1 MIQTE
6 TGKLLVVDDEEPN
19 RDLLSRRLRKAGFA
33 VECAASA
40 QEALEALD
48 KTRIDLVL
56 LDNMMPGMSG
66 IDLLKLLRATQSPSE
81 LPVIMVT
88 ALHDSHRV
96 VEALSIGANDYVTKP
111 IDFPVT
117 LARVEAQLARLRSD
131 RRLTSGAS
139 SNNEGPFEWN
149 LESDELFVDE
159 RWKQI
164 SGLEEWTGKTGKEWL
179 ARISGKDAE
188 RIQRDLAQVDKG
200 ARFETEYRLGQTDGS
215 CRWILLRGSISS
227 GGRHLTGAIIDVTLT
242 KAYDSLTALG
252 NRHTLLHWLEDNAA
266 GATLLL
272 VSLDRFKL
280 VHESLGAGPGEK
292 LIEEI
297 AIRLKTTL
305 SQFDPEGLLHPPR
318 LARLEGE
325 LFAVLINSEQSG
337 DYAES
342 LAKLLIAVIEKP
354 LDVKDR
360 KLYTS
365 ANIGFAV
372 ARAATLAGEQL
383 LFDASTALGQ
393 ARLAGRG
400 QVVEFDDTLRSVA
413 INEMELEGDL
423 RMALDRKELEV
434 YYQAKIDLSTRRIS
448 GFEALLRW
456 KHPVRG
462 MVPPDTFIP
471 IAENSGLILPIGQW
485 VLEEACST
493 MADWRQMFPERPEL
507 EVSVNVSAY
516 QIRDGKF
523 AERVQS
529 VLAQTGLAPQ
539 ALQLEITESVFIA
552 DTRNTQ
558 STFQRLR
565 SLGVDLNLDDFGT
578 GYSSL
583 QYLNNLRF
591 DALKIDKSFLKNLPA
606 DEASSELVRSM
617 VGIARSLEMEVVAE
631 GVETAQQLEQLK
643 SMGCEYGQGY
653 LFSRPVP
660 AAQALQL
667 LREESASAST
677 IPKE

>member
-1 MIQTE
+1 M
-6 TGKLLVVDDEEPN
+6 DDEEPN

-40 QEALEALD
+40 QEALEALE

-139 SNNEGPFEWN
+139 STNEGPFEWN
-149 LESDELFVDE
+149 LESDELFVDQ

-179 ARISGKDAE
+179 ARIPGKDAE

-200 ARFETEYRLGQTDGS
+200 ARFETEYRLRQTDGS

-252 NRHTLLHWLEDNAA
+252 NRHTLLHWLEDSAT

-325 LFAVLINSEQSG
+325 LFAVLIHSEQSG

-354 LDVKDR
+354 LDVHDR

-372 ARAATLAGEQL
+372 ARADTLAGEQL

-413 INEMELEGDL
+413 IHEMELEGDL

-493 MADWRQMFPERPEL
+493 MAGWRKMFPERPEL

-523 AERVQS
+523 AERVQR
-529 VLAQTGLAPQ
+529 VLDQTGLAPQ

-667 LREESASAST
+667 LREESASAGT